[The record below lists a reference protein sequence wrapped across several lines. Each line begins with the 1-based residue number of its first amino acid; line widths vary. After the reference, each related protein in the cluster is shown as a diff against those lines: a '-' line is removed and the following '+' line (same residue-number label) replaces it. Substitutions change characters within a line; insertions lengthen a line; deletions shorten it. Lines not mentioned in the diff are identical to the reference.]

1 MTNSTPPVR
10 ARQAC
15 LLQPAGVR
23 GLPRALA
30 VAALF
35 VGLVA
40 AGTGGETASRVRNV
54 VYVVGSMRPPTSVL
68 AVTQTLTVTPAL
80 TAIPWT
86 SPPATSYVAVTR
98 PRTIVVHAL
107 NSTKRWYLRNPNSA
121 GATLV
126 FLVVKK
132 RAAGGWVVRVPA
144 RPNNSMGWVR
154 SRDVFVEPQH
164 WALHLSLQGHF
175 MILYR
180 YGKAYHRFKVG
191 VGRPSAPTPTG
202 HFFLTEQL
210 KNPTTTG
217 AYGPWAYGTSA
228 YSNVYTEFEGGPG
241 QVGMHGT
248 NDPSSIGASVSHGCI
263 RLYNADISLL
273 AKLVHAGTPLTVSP

>member
-1 MTNSTPPVR
+1 MTTTTPPVR
-10 ARQAC
+10 ATRARLFQA
-15 LLQPAGVR
+15 AGIP
-23 GLPRALA
+23 GLPRT
-30 VAALF
+30 VAAALLL

-40 AGTGGETASRVRNV
+40 VGTGGGGVTRLRHVE
-54 VYVVGSMRPPTSVL
+54 YVVGSMPSTSL
-68 AVTQTLTVTPAL
+68 PAVTKALTATPAL
-80 TAIPWT
+80 TAIPWK
-86 SPPATSYVAVTR
+86 PPSATSYVAVTR

-107 NSTKRWYLRNPNSA
+107 NSTKRWYLKNPNSA

-132 RAAGGWVVRVPA
+132 RLAGGWIVRVPA
-144 RPNNSMGWVR
+144 RPNGSKGWVR

-191 VGRPSAPTPTG
+191 IGRPAAPTPAG
-202 HFFLTEQL
+202 QFFLTEQL
-210 KNPTTTG
+210 KNPTATT

-241 QVGMHGT
+241 QIGMHGT